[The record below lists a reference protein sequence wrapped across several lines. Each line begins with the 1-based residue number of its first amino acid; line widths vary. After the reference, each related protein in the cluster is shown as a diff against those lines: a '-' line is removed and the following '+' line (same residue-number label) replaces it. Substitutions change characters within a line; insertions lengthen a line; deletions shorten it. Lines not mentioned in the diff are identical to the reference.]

1 MKIARNILLALFISA
16 CLYLF
21 FWPVPVNPEAWQV
34 PEIPQLQGIYTPNT
48 YLSAI
53 EQLGKGEDIGA
64 EDVDVDS
71 LGWIYGSF
79 VDGRILRFTPDGTH
93 SEEFVNTGGRPL
105 GMEFDSQEN
114 LIVADGEKG
123 LLSVS
128 PEGELTLLATE
139 ADGSPFRLTDD
150 LDVGVDGKIYFSDA
164 SDKFPLKDYIFD
176 LMEHRPNGRLL
187 VYDPKT
193 KETTLLLDD
202 LYFANGVAVSPDLN
216 FVLVVE
222 TSSYRVKK
230 YWLKGDKQGTSEVI
244 IDNLPGFPDGISSN
258 GQGIFWMAIASPR
271 NPLIDRF
278 APSPLIRK
286 MLLRLPK
293 FMLPAPERY
302 GFVLGIDGNGNVL
315 HNLQDPSPE
324 SYSPITSVEENE
336 GILYLG
342 SLTYDA
348 IGRIKAPQS

>member
-1 MKIARNILLALFISA
+1 MKIARNILLALFTLA

-21 FWPVPVNPEAWQV
+21 FWPVPVNPEAWQA
-34 PEIPQLQGIYTPNT
+34 PEVPQLEDIYAPNT

-53 EQLGKGEDIGA
+53 EQLGKGEGMGA

-71 LGWIYGSF
+71 LGRIYGSF
-79 VDGRILRFTPDGTH
+79 VDGRILRFAPDGTE
-93 SEEFVNTGGRPL
+93 SEKLVNTAGRPL
-105 GMEFDSQEN
+105 GMEFDSQGN
-114 LIVADGEKG
+114 LIVADADKG

-128 PEGELTLLATE
+128 PQGKLTILATE
-139 ADGSPFRLTDD
+139 AEGLPFRLTDD
-150 LDVGVDGKIYFSDA
+150 LDVGVDDKIYFSDA
-164 SDKFPLKDYIFD
+164 SDKFPLEDYIFD

-193 KETTLLLDD
+193 KETTVLLDD
-202 LYFANGVAVSPDLN
+202 LYFANGVAVSPDLS

-258 GQGIFWMAIASPR
+258 GQGVFWMAIASPR
-271 NPLIDRF
+271 NTLIDRF

-293 FMLPAPERY
+293 FMLPAPEHY
-302 GFVLGIDGNGNVL
+302 AFVLGIDSNGNL
-315 HNLQDPSPE
+315 LYNLQDPSPD

-336 GILYLG
+336 GMLYLG

-348 IGRIKAPQS
+348 IGRIKAPQF